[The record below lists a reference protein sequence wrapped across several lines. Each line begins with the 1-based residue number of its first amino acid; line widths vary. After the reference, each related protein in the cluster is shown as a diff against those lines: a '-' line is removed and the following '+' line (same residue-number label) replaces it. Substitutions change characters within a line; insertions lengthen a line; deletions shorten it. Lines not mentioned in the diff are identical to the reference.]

1 MKNLAYTAAAAAL
14 ALAACSTTLQTYSSA
29 QHETLRLEA
38 AELRAGGLAFLTP
51 SAVTGKEEDTQA
63 LAHVFAATL
72 RSERPDL
79 RVVALPQTLSE
90 VNRAGLAATY
100 RGMYQDY
107 RDTGVFDAAAL
118 RKVAEVAGARYL
130 AQIKLAEVRQGA
142 RGRLSLLGLSLLQTH
157 YANLRVFLQVWDSR
171 DGSIAWE
178 GLDEVTLA
186 IDSGRERPIGFRD
199 IAVQAAKDLIARL
212 P

>member
-1 MKNLAYTAAAAAL
+1 M
-14 ALAACSTTLQTYSSA
+14 
-29 QHETLRLEA
+29 
-38 AELRAGGLAFLTP
+38 
-51 SAVTGKEEDTQA
+51 
-63 LAHVFAATL
+63 FAATL

-100 RGMYQDY
+100 RGMYRDY

-118 RKVAEVAGARYL
+118 RKVADAAGARYL
-130 AQIKLAEVRQGA
+130 AQLKLAEVHQGA

-157 YANLRVFLQVWDSR
+157 YANLRVFLQVWDSH

-186 IDSGRERPIGFRD
+186 VDSGRERPIGFRD

>member
-1 MKNLAYTAAAAAL
+1 MKFALLAGLAAT

-38 AELRAGGLAFLTP
+38 HELREGGLAFLTP
-51 SAVTGKEEDTQA
+51 SAVTGREEDTQA

-79 RVVALPQTLSE
+79 RVVALPYTLSE
-90 VNRAGLAATY
+90 VNRAGLAGTY

-118 RKVAEVAGARYL
+118 RRVADAAGVRFL
-130 AQIKLAEVRQGA
+130 AQIKLAEVHQGA
-142 RGRLSLLGLSLLQTH
+142 RGRLNLLGLSLLQTH
-157 YANLRVFLQVWDSR
+157 YANLRVLLQVWDSR

-178 GLDEVTLA
+178 GLDEVTFA
-186 IDSGRERPIGFRD
+186 IDSQRERPITFRA
-199 IAVQAAKDLIARL
+199 IAAHAAKDLIMRL